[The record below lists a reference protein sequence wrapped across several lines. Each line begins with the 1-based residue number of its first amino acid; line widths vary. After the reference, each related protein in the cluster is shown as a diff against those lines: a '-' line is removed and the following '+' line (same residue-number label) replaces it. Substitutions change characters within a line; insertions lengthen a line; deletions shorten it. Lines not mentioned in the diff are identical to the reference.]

1 MLALVWVAH
10 PSISIGSPV
19 ATSAKS
25 SPPATAQ
32 VRTPSEWH
40 RQRRKAILEAHPE
53 VSALIGQEA
62 TTLPLLAAVNLAQ
75 LSACVAAAHLPT
87 YELAPAA
94 VLIGG
99 TLSLWQFAL
108 LHDVKHGTAA
118 LPSGVSRDRVVFW
131 GALPSLFGY
140 FLYLR
145 YGHLSHHRAFGE
157 RGISELFDSEQSTF
171 EDGDVMFVAHRQLLP
186 GDVAEERPGFVGT
199 RAVGGLGVSISRT
212 VYAWLWSAREGW
224 EAYNAAVFGA
234 AMLFERAALVV
245 GGGWAVALAGR
256 NAFFPRKPASFH
268 ATAAGHARASLA
280 IQLVLLVG
288 CGPGALLWLYL
299 AEVGWQLP
307 LHPASAMFVSNHPSL
322 AAKGGLPAKGGVGGC
337 QPTASIYWGGQ
348 AYDWLCCFSNY
359 HTEHHDFPDV
369 PAFRLRALRDAAPE
383 FYAGEALVG
392 ARDGW
397 LATMRRTFAAR
408 QFYACSAPEID
419 RQIALQV
426 DPHDEPGFG
435 ATL

>member
-1 MLALVWVAH
+1 MH
-10 PSISIGSPV
+10 SNPTQP
-19 ATSAKS
+19 
-25 SPPATAQ
+25 
-32 VRTPSEWH
+32 
-40 RQRRKAILEAHPE
+40 
-53 VSALIGQEA
+53 
-62 TTLPLLAAVNLAQ
+62 TLP
-75 LSACVAAAHLPT
+75 
-87 YELAPAA
+87 
-94 VLIGG
+94 
-99 TLSLWQFAL
+99 SLWQFAL
-108 LHDVKHGTAA
+108 LHDIKHGTAA
-118 LPSGVSRDRVVFW
+118 LPSGLSRDRVVFW
-131 GALPSLFGY
+131 GAMPSLFGY

-186 GDVAEERPGFVGT
+186 GDEAEERPGFVGT
-199 RAVGGLGVSISRT
+199 RAVGGLGISISRT
-212 VYAWLWSAREGW
+212 VYAWLWSGRDGW

-256 NAFFPRKPASFH
+256 NAFFPRKPDAFH
-268 ATAAGHARASLA
+268 ATAADHARASAALQLA
-280 IQLVLLVG
+280 LVLAAG
-288 CGPGALLWLYL
+288 GPGALLWLYL

-322 AAKGGLPAKGGVGGC
+322 EAKEGVGGC
-337 QPTASIYWGGQ
+337 QPTSSIYWGGP

-383 FYAGEALVG
+383 FYGGDALVG

-397 LATMRRTFAAR
+397 VATMRRTFAAR
-408 QFYACSAPEID
+408 QFYACSGPEID
-419 RQIALQV
+419 PH

>member
-1 MLALVWVAH
+1 MLALVWLAP
-10 PSISIGSPV
+10 PSIAIGSPV
-19 ATSAKS
+19 ATSATS
-25 SPPATAQ
+25 SPPAAAAKVAQ
-32 VRTPSEWH
+32 TPSEWH
-40 RQRRKAILEAHPE
+40 RQRRKAILAAHPE
-53 VSALIGQEA
+53 VRELIGQEA
-62 TTLPLLAAVNLAQ
+62 STLPLLAAVNLAQ
-75 LSACVAAAHLPT
+75 VGACVAAAHLPT
-87 YELAPAA
+87 YELVPAA
-94 VLIGG
+94 VLVGG

-108 LHDVKHGTAA
+108 LHDIKHGTAA
-118 LPSGVSRDRVVFW
+118 LPSGLSRDRVVFW
-131 GALPSLFGY
+131 GAMPSLFGY

-186 GDVAEERPGFVGT
+186 GDEAEERPGFVGT
-199 RAVGGLGVSISRT
+199 RAVGGLGISISRT
-212 VYAWLWSAREGW
+212 VYAWLWSGRDGW

-256 NAFFPRKPASFH
+256 NAFFPRKPDAFH
-268 ATAAGHARASLA
+268 ATAADHARASAALQLA
-280 IQLVLLVG
+280 LVLAAG
-288 CGPGALLWLYL
+288 GPGALLWLYL

-322 AAKGGLPAKGGVGGC
+322 EAKEGVGGC
-337 QPTASIYWGGQ
+337 QPTSSIYWGGP

-383 FYAGEALVG
+383 FYGGDALVG

-397 LATMRRTFAAR
+397 VATMRRTFAAR
-408 QFYACSAPEID
+408 QFYACSGPEID
-419 RQIALQV
+419 PH

>member
-1 MLALVWVAH
+1 V
-10 PSISIGSPV
+10 
-19 ATSAKS
+19 TSAKS

-32 VRTPSEWH
+32 AQTPSEWH

-53 VSALIGQEA
+53 VRSLIGQEA

-75 LSACVAAAHLPT
+75 VSACVAAAHLPA
-87 YELAPAA
+87 YELVPAA
-94 VLIGG
+94 VLVGG

-118 LPSGVSRDRVVFW
+118 LPSGLSRDRVVFW
-131 GALPSLFGY
+131 GAMPSLFGY

-186 GDVAEERPGFVGT
+186 GDAAEERPGFVGT
-199 RAVGGLGVSISRT
+199 RAVGGLGISISRT
-212 VYAWLWSAREGW
+212 VYAWLWSGRDGW
-224 EAYNAAVFGA
+224 EPYNAAVFGA

-256 NAFFPRKPASFH
+256 NAFFPRKPEAFH
-268 ATAAGHARASLA
+268 ASAAEHARASMALQLA
-280 IQLVLLVG
+280 LVLG

-322 AAKGGLPAKGGVGGC
+322 EAKEGVGGC
-337 QPTASIYWGGQ
+337 QPTSSIYWGGP

-383 FYAGEALVG
+383 FYGGEALVG

-397 LATMRRTFAAR
+397 VATMRRTFAAR
-408 QFYACSAPEID
+408 QFYACSGPEI
-419 RQIALQV
+419 

>member
-1 MLALVWVAH
+1 MLALVWLAP
-10 PSISIGSPV
+10 PSIAIGSPV

-25 SPPATAQ
+25 SPPAAAKVAQ
-32 VRTPSEWH
+32 TPSEWH
-40 RQRRKAILEAHPE
+40 RQRRKAILAAHPE
-53 VSALIGQEA
+53 VRELIGQEA
-62 TTLPLLAAVNLAQ
+62 STLPLLAAVNLAQ
-75 LSACVAAAHLPT
+75 VGACVAAAHLPT
-87 YELAPAA
+87 YELVPAA
-94 VLIGG
+94 VLVGG

-108 LHDVKHGTAA
+108 LHDIKHGTAA
-118 LPSGVSRDRVVFW
+118 LPSGLSRDRVVFW
-131 GALPSLFGY
+131 GAMPSLFGY

-186 GDVAEERPGFVGT
+186 GDEAEERPGFVGT
-199 RAVGGLGVSISRT
+199 RAVGGLGISISRT
-212 VYAWLWSAREGW
+212 VYAWLWSGRDGW

-256 NAFFPRKPASFH
+256 NAFFPRKPDAFH
-268 ATAAGHARASLA
+268 ATAADHARASAALQLA
-280 IQLVLLVG
+280 LVLAAG
-288 CGPGALLWLYL
+288 GPGALLWLYL

-322 AAKGGLPAKGGVGGC
+322 EAKEGVGGC
-337 QPTASIYWGGQ
+337 QPTSSIYWGGP

-383 FYAGEALVG
+383 FYGGDALVG

-397 LATMRRTFAAR
+397 VATMRRTFAAR
-408 QFYACSAPEID
+408 QFYACSGPEID
-419 RQIALQV
+419 PH